1 VDVYC
6 PQKFDRYSK
15 NAPTED
21 GSKILTNQ
29 KNKMTASQFNIQK
42 EIHSNQV
49 NKILQSVKLNNF
61 HKDAK
66 TQVVELGTQVIETI
80 NAMRNEISEQ
90 LDGPG
95 HKVDSYDH
103 KENHN
108 EKKAVILNEKQP
120 IYKMRIGIIG
130 ELNEIIDKTEK
141 TNNDIITGLEF
152 KRFDKTN
159 AFKENEKLVVDLLKD
174 MKAAVLIDD
183 EEETKPS
190 EEALAVNAVDP
201 PIVGKTEEEFQ
212 KEFEEELA
220 KEKASNEETF
230 LGKVFGKKKK

>member
-1 VDVYC
+1 MD
-6 PQKFDRYSK
+6 
-15 NAPTED
+15 D

-95 HKVDSYDH
+95 HKTDSYDH

-120 IYKMRIGIIG
+120 IYKMRIGMIG

-159 AFKENEKLVVDLLKD
+159 LFKENEKLLVDLLKD

-190 EEALAVNAVDP
+190 EEALN
-201 PIVGKTEEEFQ
+201 EELTDNMPTQGNITSPSDEKSEADLQ

-220 KEKASNEETF
+220 KEKSSNEENKPGF
-230 LGKVFGKKKK
+230 FGKIFDKK

>member
-1 VDVYC
+1 
-6 PQKFDRYSK
+6 
-15 NAPTED
+15 
-21 GSKILTNQ
+21 
-29 KNKMTASQFNIQK
+29 MTASQFNIQK
-42 EIHSNQV
+42 EIHANAV

-95 HKVDSYDH
+95 HKTDSYDH

-120 IYKMRIGIIG
+120 IYKMRIGMIG

-159 AFKENEKLVVDLLKD
+159 SFKENEKLLVDLLKD

-190 EEALAVNAVDP
+190 PNHTHTSGSTQEALVDNLP
-201 PIVGKTEEEFQ
+201 TQENEKVESTIVEKIEEKVETPIVEEK
-212 KEFEEELA
+212 KE
-220 KEKASNEETF
+220 NF
-230 LGKVFGKKKK
+230 LGKVFSKNKK

>member
-1 VDVYC
+1 M
-6 PQKFDRYSK
+6 
-15 NAPTED
+15 
-21 GSKILTNQ
+21 I
-29 KNKMTASQFNIQK
+29 ASQFNIQK

-49 NKILQSVKLNNF
+49 NKILQSVKFNNF

-95 HKVDSYDH
+95 HNKASYDH
-103 KENHN
+103 TENYQ

-120 IYKMRIGIIG
+120 IYKMRIGMIG

-159 AFKENEKLVVDLLKD
+159 AFKENEKLLVELLKD

-183 EEETKPS
+183 KETAEELSKAL
-190 EEALAVNAVDP
+190 EELKVEDP
-201 PIVGKTEEEFQ
+201 VVEKTEEELQ
-212 KEFEEELA
+212 KEFEEDLA
-220 KEKASNEETF
+220 KEKSSNEENKPGF
-230 LGKVFGKKKK
+230 FGKLFEKK